1 MTFILNFNQINLLRR
16 ILKDLIIGQVVISF
30 DAE

>member
-1 MTFILNFNQINLLRR
+1 MPFILNFNQINLLRR